1 MKSQKLYP
9 SKEIGTIIAVWFRMT
24 ILSEARYEN
33 KTLKPARDLP
43 LKEGESVIIEIKRP
57 VSDQMYGILA
67 IDKKNADIIIEM
79 DGWDWIFP
87 LSL

>member
-1 MKSQKLYP
+1 MAIP
-9 SKEIGTIIAVWFRMT
+9 P
-24 ILSEARYEN
+24 EARYEN

-67 IDKKNADIIIEM
+67 TDKKNADIIIEM
-79 DGWDWIFP
+79 DGWD
-87 LSL
+87 